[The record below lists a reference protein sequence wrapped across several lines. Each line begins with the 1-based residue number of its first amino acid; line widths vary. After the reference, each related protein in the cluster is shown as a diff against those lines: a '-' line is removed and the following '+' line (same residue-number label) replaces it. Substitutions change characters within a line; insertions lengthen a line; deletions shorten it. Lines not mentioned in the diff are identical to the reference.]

1 MLSTRARITASGSP
15 ETVNA
20 DTTSSRSASERPT
33 SAGAIRSAQ

>member
-1 MLSTRARITASGSP
+1 MLSTRARTTASASP

-20 DTTSSRSASERPT
+20 ETTWSILASERPT